1 MSEQEKQ
8 DVQYFVQWMNPNGGG
23 LAQWLEHFL
32 NQGDEAKLR
41 QITAVYDKIKKL
53 FGF

>member
-8 DVQYFVQWMNPNGGG
+8 DVQYFVEWMSPAGGG
-23 LAQWLEHFL
+23 FAQWLEHFIDE
-32 NQGDEAKLR
+32 GDEAKLT
-41 QITAVYDKIKKL
+41 QIKGVYDRIKIL

>member
-8 DVQYFVQWMNPNGGG
+8 DVQYFVEWMSPDGGG
-23 LAQWLEHFL
+23 FAQWLEHFL
-32 NQGDEAKLR
+32 SQGDEAKLR
-41 QITAVYDKIKKL
+41 QIKGIYDKIKQL

>member
-8 DVQYFVQWMNPNGGG
+8 DVQYFVEWMSPAGGG
-23 LAQWLEHFL
+23 FAQWLEHFID
-32 NQGDEAKLR
+32 QGDEAKLT
-41 QITAVYDKIKKL
+41 QIKGVYDRIKIL